1 MYSIGES
8 ATVFICW
15 DGGTDSPSV
24 RIILFFQQV
33 VKEVV
38 QIVVQIL
45 HQVTTY
51 NDRIIVSKIELANM
65 LFIVIFEHKAVWL
78 EDAEMIY
85 DICLFAQNIAKQLCY
100 LVVEVFILVFYP
112 LLNNAA
118 GNLVVIC
125 LLYTSPSPRD

>member
-8 ATVFICW
+8 ATVFYFV
-15 DGGTDSPSV
+15 GMEGQYSPSV
-24 RIILFFQQV
+24 RIILSFQQV

-51 NDRIIVSKIELANM
+51 DDCIIVSKIELANM

-78 EDAEMIY
+78 E
-85 DICLFAQNIAKQLCY
+85 
-100 LVVEVFILVFYP
+100 
-112 LLNNAA
+112 NA
-118 GNLVVIC
+118 
-125 LLYTSPSPRD
+125 R